1 MMVQSSRVNWFGL
14 AGGVSVLCLIVVSFF
29 VPWWQLV
36 VGNNLMITNVSP
48 LNTNFDL
55 FGNAVSVPLI
65 VALNI
70 ASLISLSA
78 GGVLML
84 VYSVRPLGVHSSR
97 LLGFSYKKP
106 LYSVVFF
113 LAGLIVTVAVVGSL
127 FSISVPLFG
136 SQTSTLPAEYTEG
149 VTMSVLMSA
158 GFQWPF
164 LLAITAAGLCI
175 GARIYHQKV
184 IEPKPK
190 KRKLEVSKT
199 IQPITVTVQ

>member
-1 MMVQSSRVNWFGL
+1 MVQSKVNWFGV
-14 AGGVSVLCLIVVSFF
+14 AGGVSVFCLIVVSFF

-36 VGNNLMITNVSP
+36 VGDNLMITNVSP

-70 ASLISLSA
+70 AGLISLSA
-78 GGVLML
+78 GGILML

-136 SQTSTLPAEYTEG
+136 SQISTLPAEYTEG
-149 VTMSVLMSA
+149 VTLRILMNA

-175 GARIYHQKV
+175 GAKVYHQKV

>member
-1 MMVQSSRVNWFGL
+1 MVQSKVNWFGV
-14 AGGVSVLCLIVVSFF
+14 AGGVSVFCLIVVSFF

-36 VGNNLMITNVSP
+36 VGDNLMTTSVSP

-55 FGNAVSVPLI
+55 FGNAISVPLI

-70 ASLISLSA
+70 AGLISLSA
-78 GGVLML
+78 GGILML
-84 VYSVRPLGVHSSR
+84 VYSVRPLGVYSSR

-136 SQTSTLPAEYTEG
+136 SQISTLPAEYTEG
-149 VTMSVLMSA
+149 VTLRILMNA

-175 GARIYHQKV
+175 GAKVYHQKV

>member
-1 MMVQSSRVNWFGL
+1 MVQSKVNWFGV
-14 AGGVSVLCLIVVSFF
+14 AGGVSVFCLIVVSFF

-36 VGNNLMITNVSP
+36 VGDNLMTTSVSP
-48 LNTNFDL
+48 LNTNFNL
-55 FGNAVSVPLI
+55 FGNAVRVPLV

-70 ASLISLSA
+70 AGLISLSA
-78 GGVLML
+78 GGILML

-113 LAGLIVTVAVVGSL
+113 LAGLSVTVAVVGSL

-136 SQTSTLPAEYTEG
+136 SQISTLPAEYTEG
-149 VTMSVLMSA
+149 VTLRILMNA

-175 GARIYHQKV
+175 GAKVYHQKV

>member
-1 MMVQSSRVNWFGL
+1 MVPGKVNWFGL
-14 AGGVSVLCLIVVSFF
+14 AGGVSVLGLIVVSFF

-36 VGNNLMITNVSP
+36 VGDGLMTTNVSP

-55 FGNAVSVPLI
+55 FGNGVSVPLI
-65 VALNI
+65 VALNV

-78 GGVLML
+78 GGILML
-84 VYSVRPLGVHSSR
+84 VYSVRPLSVHSSR

-113 LAGLIVTVAVVGSL
+113 LTGLMVTVAVVGSL
-127 FSISVPLFG
+127 FSISVPLLG

-149 VTMSVLMSA
+149 VTLRVLMSA

-184 IEPKPK
+184 IEPKPR
-190 KRKLEVSKT
+190 KRRLEASKV
-199 IQPITVTVQ
+199 IQPVTVTVQ

>member
-1 MMVQSSRVNWFGL
+1 MMVQSIRVNWFGL
-14 AGGVSVLCLIVVSFF
+14 AGGVSVLCLIVISFF

-55 FGNAVSVPLI
+55 FGNSVSVPLI

-70 ASLISLSA
+70 GTLISLSA

-84 VYSVRPLGVHSSR
+84 VYSVRPLGVYSSR

-113 LAGLIVTVAVVGSL
+113 LAGLMVTVAVVGSL
-127 FSISVPLFG
+127 FDISVPLLG
-136 SQTSTLPAEYTEG
+136 SQTSTLPTEYTEG
-149 VTMSVLMSA
+149 VTMRVLMSA

-164 LLAITAAGLCI
+164 LLAVTAAGLCI

-190 KRKLEVSKT
+190 KRRLEVSKV

>member
-1 MMVQSSRVNWFGL
+1 MMVQSKVNWFGL
-14 AGGVSVLCLIVVSFF
+14 AGGVSVFCLIVISFL

-36 VGNNLMITNVSP
+36 VGDNLMTTSVSP
-48 LNTNFDL
+48 LNTNFNL
-55 FGNAVSVPLI
+55 FGNAVSVPLV

-70 ASLISLSA
+70 AGLISLSA
-78 GGVLML
+78 GGILML

-127 FSISVPLFG
+127 FSISVPLLG

-149 VTMSVLMSA
+149 VTLSVLMSA

-164 LLAITAAGLCI
+164 LLAVSAAGLCI
-175 GARIYHQKV
+175 GAKVYHQKV

>member
-1 MMVQSSRVNWFGL
+1 MMVPGKVNWFGL
-14 AGGVSVLCLIVVSFF
+14 AGGVSVLGLIVVSFF

-36 VGNNLMITNVSP
+36 VGDGLMTTNVSP

-55 FGNAVSVPLI
+55 FGNGVSVPLI
-65 VALNI
+65 VALNV

-78 GGVLML
+78 GGILML
-84 VYSVRPLGVHSSR
+84 VYSVRPLSVHSSR

-113 LAGLIVTVAVVGSL
+113 LAGLMVTVAVVGSL
-127 FSISVPLFG
+127 FSISVPLLG

-149 VTMSVLMSA
+149 VTLRVLMSA

-175 GARIYHQKV
+175 GAKIYHQKV
-184 IEPKPK
+184 IEPKPS
-190 KRKLEVSKT
+190 KRRLEASKV

>member
-1 MMVQSSRVNWFGL
+1 MVQSKVNWFGV
-14 AGGVSVLCLIVVSFF
+14 AGGVSVFCLIVVSFF

-36 VGNNLMITNVSP
+36 VGDNLMTTSVSP
-48 LNTNFDL
+48 LNTNFNL
-55 FGNAVSVPLI
+55 FGNAVSVPLV

-70 ASLISLSA
+70 AGLISLSA
-78 GGVLML
+78 GGILML

-136 SQTSTLPAEYTEG
+136 SQISTLPAEYTEG
-149 VTMSVLMSA
+149 VTLRILMNA

-175 GARIYHQKV
+175 GAKVYHQKV

>member
-1 MMVQSSRVNWFGL
+1 MMVQSKVNWFGL
-14 AGGVSVLCLIVVSFF
+14 AGGVSVFCLIVVSFF

-36 VGNNLMITNVSP
+36 VGDNLMTTSVSP

-55 FGNAVSVPLI
+55 FGNSVSVPLI

-70 ASLISLSA
+70 AGLISLSA
-78 GGVLML
+78 GGILML

-113 LAGLIVTVAVVGSL
+113 LAGLMVTVAVVGSL
-127 FSISVPLFG
+127 FSISVPLLG

-149 VTMSVLMSA
+149 VTLRVLMTA

-175 GARIYHQKV
+175 GAKVYHQKV

-190 KRKLEVSKT
+190 KRKLEISKT